1 MCKQGSCF
9 GFVYSCIHTEQVTS
23 SVRLYIRV
31 GTSILDLGLDECNQ
45 YRASRP
51 ELYGVIEMT
60 FKSVPS
66 YDFLEC
72 KRKSYII
79 SGSTGHSQFRNTS
92 LHFNICHAKKE
103 VSHDWP
109 ARAPKF

>member
-23 SVRLYIRV
+23 SVKLYIRV

-60 FKSVPS
+60 FKSV
-66 YDFLEC
+66 
-72 KRKSYII
+72 
-79 SGSTGHSQFRNTS
+79 
-92 LHFNICHAKKE
+92 
-103 VSHDWP
+103 
-109 ARAPKF
+109 